1 MLKDF
6 TKLETFLTV
15 VRERSFSRASAKLGI
30 SQPAVT
36 QQIKFLEKYLDT
48 KIIERKKN
56 GIRLTGAGEELY
68 KIAIKLEKCIY
79 EAEVDTLHI
88 INKKIT
94 FRLGT
99 SFTIGNYVLP
109 GVCLNTLSE
118 VISNDVKLT
127 IEVSRRI
134 VDLIKEH
141 KIDLGLIEAQIAD
154 DDLIVREWREDELVV
169 FSNVP
174 LAKILRPE
182 DLYRFKWVCR
192 EEGSQTRKVITEVFE
207 ELGIDCDKFTILSE
221 VSNTTAVLQT
231 IKRSKKDPEHPTA
244 SIISRHAIAD
254 EIQNGI
260 FHEARL
266 QGYTML
272 RKFYIVYHKDNK
284 HNAYVNNTVDFIL
297 SGKSFCDK
305 SITVPR
311 AFT

>member
-6 TKLETFLTV
+6 TKMETFLTV

-36 QQIKFLEKYLDT
+36 QQIKFLETYLDT

-56 GIRLTGAGEELY
+56 GIRLTSAGEELY
-68 KIAIKLEKCIY
+68 KIAVRLEKCIR
-79 EAEVDTLHI
+79 EAEGDILRI

-109 GVCLNTLSE
+109 GECLNTLSE
-118 VISNDVKLT
+118 VINNDVKL
-127 IEVSRRI
+127 IVEVSRKI
-134 VDLIKEH
+134 VEEVKDH
-141 KIDLGLIEAQIAD
+141 KVDLGLIEAQVAD
-154 DDLIVREWREDELVV
+154 DDLVIREWREDELVV

-174 LAKILRPE
+174 IPKVLRPE
-182 DLYRFKWVCR
+182 DLYEFKWVCR
-192 EEGSQTRKVITEVFE
+192 EEGSQTRKVLQEVFE
-207 ELGIDCDKFTILSE
+207 ELGVACRDFNVLSE

-231 IKRSKKDPEHPTA
+231 VKRSKKDKEHPTV
-244 SIISRHAIAD
+244 SIVSHYAIA
-254 EIQNGI
+254 EEVQNGNLY
-260 FHEARL
+260 EARL
-266 QGYTML
+266 QGYTMK

-297 SGKSFCDK
+297 SGKC
-305 SITVPR
+305 
-311 AFT
+311 

>member
-56 GIRLTGAGEELY
+56 GIRLTNAGEELY
-68 KIAIKLEKCIY
+68 KVAVHLERCIH
-79 EAEVDTLHI
+79 EADADILRI
-88 INKKIT
+88 IDKKIT

-109 GVCLNTLSE
+109 GECLNTLSQ
-118 VISNDVKLT
+118 VINNDVKLT
-127 IEVSRRI
+127 IEVSRKIAEMVHER
-134 VDLIKEH
+134 
-141 KIDLGLIEAQIAD
+141 KIDLGLIEAPIVD
-154 DDLIVREWREDELVV
+154 DDLVIREWREDELVV

-174 LAKILRPE
+174 LPKILRPE
-182 DLYRFKWVCR
+182 DLYEFKWVCR
-192 EEGSQTRKVITEVFE
+192 EEGSQTRKVLQEVFQ
-207 ELGIDCDKFTILSE
+207 ELGVSCKDFNVLSE

-231 IKRSKKDPEHPTA
+231 IKRAEKDPEHPTV
-244 SIISRHAIAD
+244 SIVSHHAVAE

-260 FHEARL
+260 FYEAHF
-266 QGYTML
+266 QGYTMK
-272 RKFYIVYHKDNK
+272 RKFYIIYHKDNK

-297 SGKSFCDK
+297 SGKC
-305 SITVPR
+305 
-311 AFT
+311 

>member
-15 VRERSFSRASAKLGI
+15 ARERSFSKASAKLGI

-36 QQIKFLEKYLDT
+36 QQIKYLENYLEN

-68 KIAIKLEKCIY
+68 RAAVRMEKSIH
-79 EAEVDTLHI
+79 EIESDVLKI

-109 GVCLNTLSE
+109 GECLNTLSE
-118 VISNDVKLT
+118 TINNDVKLT
-127 IEVSRRI
+127 IDVSKNI
-134 VDLIKEH
+134 VDMVHERNL
-141 KIDLGLIEAQIAD
+141 DMGLIEAHIVS
-154 DDLIVREWREDELVV
+154 DDLTVREWRDDELVV

-174 LAKILRPE
+174 LPKYLRPE
-182 DLYRFKWVCR
+182 DLYEFKWVCR
-192 EEGSQTRKVITEVFE
+192 EEGSQTRKVISEVFE
-207 ELGIDCDKFTILSE
+207 EIGVSCKNFNVLSE

-231 IKRSKKDPEHPTA
+231 VKRSRKDTTNPTV
-244 SIISRHAIAD
+244 SIVSKYAIT
-254 EIQNGI
+254 EEVQNGTLY
-260 FHEARL
+260 ESRL
-266 QGYTML
+266 QGYTMY

-284 HNAYVNNTVDFIL
+284 HNVYLNNTVDFIL
-297 SGKSFCDK
+297 SGKC
-305 SITVPR
+305 
-311 AFT
+311 

>member
-36 QQIKFLEKYLDT
+36 QQIKYLEKYLDT

-68 KIAIKLEKCIY
+68 KVSVHLEKCIH
-79 EAEVDTLHI
+79 EADADILRI

-109 GVCLNTLSE
+109 GECLNTLSQ
-118 VISNDVKLT
+118 VINNDVKLT
-127 IEVSRRI
+127 IEVSRKI
-134 VDLIKEH
+134 VELIKDR
-141 KIDLGLIEAQIAD
+141 KIDLGLIEAQALD
-154 DDLIVREWREDELVV
+154 DDLVVREWRDDELVV
-169 FSNVP
+169 FSNTP
-174 LAKILRPE
+174 LPKILRPE
-182 DLYRFKWVCR
+182 DLYEFKWVCR
-192 EEGSQTRKVITEVFE
+192 EEGSQTRKVVQEVFE
-207 ELGIDCDKFTILSE
+207 ELGVSCKEFNVLSE

-231 IKRSKKDPEHPTA
+231 IKRAEKDPEHPTV
-244 SIISRHAIAD
+244 SIISHHAIAD
-254 EIQNGI
+254 DVQHGT
-260 FHEARL
+260 FYEARF
-266 QGYTML
+266 QGYTMK

-297 SGKSFCDK
+297 SGKC
-305 SITVPR
+305 
-311 AFT
+311 

>member
-36 QQIKFLEKYLDT
+36 QQIKFLENYLDT

-56 GIRLTGAGEELY
+56 GIRLTAAGEELY
-68 KIAIKLEKCIY
+68 KVAVRLEKCIHDADY
-79 EAEVDTLHI
+79 DILKI

-109 GVCLNTLSE
+109 GECLNTLSQ
-118 VISNDVKLT
+118 VINNDVKLT
-127 IEVSRRI
+127 IEVSRKI
-134 VDLIKEH
+134 VEMLKDRQ
-141 KIDLGLIEAQIAD
+141 IDLGLIEAPIFD
-154 DDLIVREWREDELVV
+154 DALVVREWKEDELVV

-174 LAKILRPE
+174 IPKVLRPE
-182 DLYRFKWVCR
+182 DLYEFKWVCR
-192 EEGSQTRKVITEVFE
+192 EEGSQTRQVVKEVFE
-207 ELGIDCDKFTILSE
+207 ELGVACRDFNVLSE

-231 IKRSKKDPEHPTA
+231 VKRAKKDKEHPTV
-244 SIISRHAIAD
+244 SIISHYAI
-254 EIQNGI
+254 EEEVQNGT
-260 FHEARL
+260 FYEARI
-266 QGYTML
+266 QGYTMK
-272 RKFYIVYHKDNK
+272 RKFYIVYLKDNK

-297 SGKSFCDK
+297 SGKC
-305 SITVPR
+305 
-311 AFT
+311 

>member
-36 QQIKFLEKYLDT
+36 QQIKYIESYLDT
-48 KIIERKKN
+48 KVIERKKN
-56 GIRLTGAGEELY
+56 GIRLTNAGEELY
-68 KIAIKLEKCIY
+68 KVAVRLEKCIH
-79 EAEVDTLHI
+79 EAEGEILRI

-94 FRLGT
+94 FKLGT

-109 GVCLNTLSE
+109 GECLNSLSE
-118 VISNDVKLT
+118 VINNDVKL
-127 IEVSRRI
+127 IVEVSRKI
-134 VDLIKEH
+134 VEEVKNH
-141 KIDLGLIEAQIAD
+141 KIDLGLVEAHVAD

-174 LAKILRPE
+174 IPKVLRPE
-182 DLYRFKWVCR
+182 DLYEFKWVCR
-192 EEGSQTRKVITEVFE
+192 EEGSQTRMVVQEVFE
-207 ELGIDCDKFTILSE
+207 ELGVRCQDFNVLSD

-231 IKRSKKDPEHPTA
+231 VKKSKKDTEHPTV
-244 SIISRHAIAD
+244 SIVSHYAIAD
-254 EIQNGI
+254 EVQSGTL
-260 FHEARL
+260 FEARI
-266 QGYTML
+266 QGYTMM

-297 SGKSFCDK
+297 SGKC
-305 SITVPR
+305 
-311 AFT
+311 